1 MGWSLTLGTVRG
13 IRIKLHLTFL
23 LLIPWA
29 AYNWGFADGEGWVGA
44 IFGVAIT
51 ATLFLCVVLHELA
64 HSLVAMQYGVH
75 VREIELSP
83 IGGVSKMD
91 SMPEKPYQEF
101 VMALSGPLVN
111 LAIAAPL
118 GVLVLG
124 LLAAGS
130 IRSLGHLAYL
140 LGKPS
145 WQGFIL
151 NLFISNVLLALFNL
165 LPAFPMDGGRVL
177 RSVLAL
183 SMGQPRA
190 TRWAVRVGQTLAI
203 LLALFGLFPPGGMRP
218 NPILA
223 IIGLFVFVGA
233 QQEGRSSEVLG
244 ILSDL
249 HVSQA
254 VITTCQALAPE
265 DTLESVLEHTM
276 RGHPAC
282 FGVVEGGK
290 LVGLLGQEDVTAA
303 LEAHGHSVR
312 VRDVMQ
318 REFPSVSSSDSL
330 AKAWQLMATSARR
343 ALPVIQDGQWLGMV
357 TAQQIGQIYAF
368 VAARQRG
375 QRR

>member
-1 MGWSLTLGTVRG
+1 VGWSLTLGTVRG

-29 AYNWGFADGEGWVGA
+29 AYTWGFGDGEGWTGA
-44 IFGVAIT
+44 IFGIALTV
-51 ATLFLCVVLHELA
+51 TLFMCVVLHELA
-64 HSLVAMQYGVH
+64 HSLVAMRYGVR

-91 SMPEKPYQEF
+91 SMPKKPYQEL

-111 LAIAAPL
+111 LVIAIPL
-118 GVLVLG
+118 GMLILSMLVTG
-124 LLAAGS
+124 L
-130 IRSLGHLAYL
+130 IRSLGHLVYL

-151 NLFISNVLLALFNL
+151 NLFASNILLALFNL

-183 SMGQPRA
+183 GMGQRKA
-190 TRWAVRVGQTLAI
+190 TRWAVRVGQVLAI
-203 LLALFGLFPPGGMRP
+203 LLAVVGLFPPGGMRS

-223 IIGLFVFVGA
+223 IIGLFVFAGA
-233 QQEGRSSEVLG
+233 QQEERSSEVLATLG
-244 ILSDL
+244 NLR
-249 HVSQA
+249 VSQA
-254 VITTCQALAPE
+254 VITACQALAPG
-265 DTLESVLEHTM
+265 DTLESALEHTM

-282 FGVVEGGK
+282 FGVVEGGQ
-290 LVGLLGQEDVTAA
+290 LIGLLGQEDITAA
-303 LEAHGHSVR
+303 LEAYGHSVR
-312 VRDVMQ
+312 VGEVM
-318 REFPSVSSSDSL
+318 RTGFPSVSPSDSL
-330 AKAWQLMATSARR
+330 AEAWQLMATSGQR

-357 TAQQIGQIYAF
+357 TAQQIGQIYTL

-375 QRR
+375 QRI